1 MRRKT
6 TSIDHPHL
14 NDGAGMWRI
23 ARDCGLDPNSPY
35 KYLLFCRDFATTSAV
50 ARIDGELAAFVTGY
64 VRPGTATL
72 FVWQIGVL
80 DRFRGEGLASAM
92 LRFLHERAE
101 PPLDHLEASVT
112 PGNLA
117 SRRLFERFAA
127 QAGAPC
133 EETELFGA
141 ELFPK
146 PHEAEILFRIGP
158 LGPAAGSRGPATT
171 ISTNEATEKGAPSA

>member
-1 MRRKT
+1 
-6 TSIDHPHL
+6 
-14 NDGAGMWRI
+14 MWRI

-35 KYLLFCRDFATTSAV
+35 KYLLFCRDFTATSALAKV
-50 ARIDGELAAFVTGY
+50 DGEPAAFVTGY
-64 VRPGTATL
+64 RRPGTATL

-92 LRFLHERAE
+92 LRFLHERAT

-112 PGNLA
+112 PGNVA

-127 QAGAPC
+127 TTDSAL

-141 ELFPK
+141 ELFPE
-146 PHEAEILFRIGP
+146 PHEAEILLRIGP
-158 LGPAAGSRGPATT
+158 LGHRSPARTT
-171 ISTNEATEKGAPSA
+171 SNNEATRKGAPSA